1 MVHLEKFGF
10 EWEDTSLEFKYSVEF
25 STDKKMNKKFT
36 KNLMEPSQGL
46 INKGTGTE
54 QTSSVP
60 TRAHFFPERK
70 ASEDLRKN
78 HKNVPVVCYVHQS
91 YFLYVKSG
99 LIKETFTTALNKKKI
114 LIYGSIS
121 YFNKKTE
128 NKIFRII
135 TPEKFLKF
143 YVDKD
148 ATKNP

>member
-25 STDKKMNKKFT
+25 LTDKKMNKKFT

-78 HKNVPVVCYVHQS
+78 HKNVPVVCYAHQS

-99 LIKETFTTALNKKKI
+99 LIKETFTTALNKKK
-114 LIYGSIS
+114 Y
-121 YFNKKTE
+121 
-128 NKIFRII
+128 
-135 TPEKFLKF
+135 
-143 YVDKD
+143 
-148 ATKNP
+148 